1 MFCRR
6 RSKHL
11 EKMLKADVIEPSVSE
26 WASNPVLVR
35 KRDES
40 VRWCVDY
47 IALTKVKKKDV
58 FPLPLVEE
66 CIDSLLG
73 YVWYSKLDAT
83 WGYWKVKIK
92 DSDTCKTAFITKQ
105 GLFHFKRMGFVL
117 YNAPTTFSRVMDLV
131 LTGLHCSVVLAFLD
145 DVLVL
150 GRDFESHICNLAK
163 VFQRFRDYGV

>member
-1 MFCRR
+1 MVFKPCTRSQKGRKCTVVRR
-6 RSKHL
+6 LYSL
-11 EKMLKADVIEPSVSE
+11 NQSEEKG
-26 WASNPVLVR
+26 
-35 KRDES
+35 
-40 VRWCVDY
+40 
-47 IALTKVKKKDV
+47 
-58 FPLPLVEE
+58 
-66 CIDSLLG
+66 CISTTPGRGMYRFRLG

-92 DSDTCKTAFITKQ
+92 DSDTCKTAFITKH

-145 DVLVL
+145 DFLVL
-150 GRDFESHICNLAK
+150 DRDLESHICNLAK